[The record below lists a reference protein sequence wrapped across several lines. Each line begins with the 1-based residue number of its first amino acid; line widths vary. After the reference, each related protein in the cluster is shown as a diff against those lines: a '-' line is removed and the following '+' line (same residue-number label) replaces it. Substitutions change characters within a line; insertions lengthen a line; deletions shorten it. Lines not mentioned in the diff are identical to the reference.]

1 MTDND
6 DALPPEHDEGE
17 ITAKGMFQKNSKV
30 AVLMCYDM
38 IDKLRYWE
46 KETLE
51 LQEDQIGER
60 SEQLVG
66 FVEQLRAAYLD
77 LPELG
82 G

>member
-1 MTDND
+1 MTDKD
-6 DALPPEHDEGE
+6 DALPPEHDGGE
-17 ITAKGMFQKNSKV
+17 NTAKGMFQKNSKV

-46 KETLE
+46 KETLD
-51 LQEDQIGER
+51 LPGDQIGER